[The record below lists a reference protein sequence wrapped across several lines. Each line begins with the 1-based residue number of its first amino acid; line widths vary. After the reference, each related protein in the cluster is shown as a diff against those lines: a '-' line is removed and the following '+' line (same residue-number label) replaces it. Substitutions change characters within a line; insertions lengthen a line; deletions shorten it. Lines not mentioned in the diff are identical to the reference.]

1 MPKNEFALEV
11 NRTYD
16 TAVILQAARDT
27 VCPNWMK
34 KSLDELLNKCFDF
47 IPKNY
52 SIRLVQ
58 EESPFLP
65 YEII

>member
-1 MPKNEFALEV
+1 MSKNEFVIEV
-11 NRTYD
+11 QRTYD

-27 VCPNWMK
+27 VCPNWMQ

-52 SIRLVQ
+52 SIRLVH
-58 EESPFLP
+58 EENPFLP
-65 YEII
+65 LEII